1 MRGGALAAH
10 GLLLAKRKRSEAEGV
25 GARFIAPCGGV
36 GHTPESVHRIR
47 QQHLLQVM
55 QLMLMLHFLSENSI
69 FPLFSN
75 QMCAQTQNRYDE

>member
-1 MRGGALAAH
+1 MRQL
-10 GLLLAKRKRSEAEGV
+10 LQILLAKRKRSEAEGV

-55 QLMLMLHFLSENSI
+55 QLMQTLQLLPGNAI
-69 FPLFSN
+69 FPLFNN
-75 QMCAQTQNRYDE
+75 QMCAQIQSLYGE